1 MTSLC
6 ETKLKNKKKYYDI
19 LEDVEKKYGKLYM
32 NFLKDI
38 IGGEITAWDQV
49 ILKLKSIG

>member
-1 MTSLC
+1 M
-6 ETKLKNKKKYYDI
+6 EEI
-19 LEDVEKKYGKLYM
+19 EKKYGKLYM

-38 IGGEITAWDQV
+38 LGGDITSWEQV